1 MKLFINIKRS
11 IGLMQAI
18 MLLAASL
25 VLGLLLS
32 TVQIYVLYQ
41 HQLQEVQTDHDTLF
55 NLSKGGATNAAWSL
69 DSRLANEVLLGIIEQ
84 PGIESAE
91 IRASLR
97 DGDDQ
102 LLGRRRQLM
111 PSYDWLSEWVAN
123 NYFEEQSVLN
133 QRLIIDNREP
143 PVDVGS
149 LLILFDTRYE
159 AEQFVITAATTLLVS
174 MLEAFL
180 IGLILFFIAQWF
192 ITLPISRAATT
203 IANVDTDELHSDDQR
218 IPVPK
223 VHDQD
228 ELGQLIIHT
237 NQLLDRLKISHSKLK
252 HLATKDPLTGLAN
265 RILIKDFLSN
275 MIATAQRS
283 SSMVAVI
290 FIDLDRFK
298 NINDTLGHDMGDKLL
313 KYVSITLLR
322 QIRDQDAVG
331 RLGGDEFLLLMPTKA
346 ITDVVNLAERVLQVL
361 TKTITIDGYD
371 LQVNASLGIALYPND
386 GDDANTL
393 MRCADLAMYKAK
405 EHKSSHWH
413 LFSEEMKLKVEES
426 LALETALAGAI
437 KHNELELYLQPQF
450 AVDGMRLAACEALLR
465 WQNNG
470 EYIDTQKFIEVAEL
484 TGLIGDIGQWVL
496 EEACRIVNS
505 WGDQA
510 VPISVNVSG
519 QQLADEGFVEDVIS
533 IVQGAGVDPRMIE
546 FEITETMLMQ
556 NLDQSYERLTQL
568 RKQGFL
574 ISIDDFGTG
583 YSSLSYLTQLPI
595 DALKIDRSFVSGD
608 EQSAIVLETIIALGK
623 ALGIHV
629 VAEGVETDLQKDALI
644 KCGCDMLQGY
654 LLGRPVPVAQFE
666 TDFLS
671 QQQPA
676 LKRIENVSIG
686 K

>member
-1 MKLFINIKRS
+1 MKLIATIKHS

-18 MLLAASL
+18 MLLVSSL
-25 VLGLLLS
+25 VIGLALS
-32 TVQIYVLYQ
+32 AVQIYLLYEQ
-41 HQLQEVQTDHDTLF
+41 QQQEIETNHAILI

-84 PGIESAE
+84 PGIEAAE

-97 DGDDQ
+97 NDEFQ
-102 LLGRRRQLM
+102 ILGQQQQQM
-111 PSYDWLSEWVAN
+111 PTYDWLSEWVAAE
-123 NYFEEQSVLN
+123 YFEQSAQISQTLTIRN
-133 QRLIIDNREP
+133 QQQVQDA
-143 PVDVGS
+143 GS
-149 LLILFDTRYE
+149 LVIRFDPRYE
-159 AEQFVITAATTLLVS
+159 ARKFVITAATALLIS
-174 MLEAFL
+174 LLEASL
-180 IGLILFFIAQWF
+180 IGLVLFFLVQWF
-192 ITLPISRAATT
+192 ITSPISRAATS
-203 IANVDTDELHSDDQR
+203 IANVDTDDLHGDDQEP
-218 IPVPK
+218 IPLPGM
-223 VHDQD
+223 HQHD
-228 ELGQLIIHT
+228 ELGQLITHT
-237 NQLLDRLKISHSKLK
+237 NQLLDRLKISHSRLK

-265 RILIKDFLSN
+265 RILIKDFLAN
-275 MIATAQRS
+275 MIANAQRS

-298 NINDTLGHDMGDKLL
+298 YVNDTLGHNMGDKLL

-346 ITDVVNLAERVLQVL
+346 VTDVINLAERVLQVL

-386 GDDANTL
+386 GEDADTL

-405 EHKSSHWH
+405 EHKSSQWH

-450 AVDGMRLAACEALLR
+450 AVGGMRLAACEALLR

-496 EEACRIVNS
+496 EEACRIIKH
-505 WGDQA
+505 WGEQA

-519 QQLADEGFVEDVIS
+519 QQLADEGFVEDVIATVKNAA
-533 IVQGAGVDPRMIE
+533 IDPRMIE

-556 NLDQSYERLTQL
+556 NLEQSHQRLTEL
-568 RKQGFL
+568 REQGFR

-595 DALKIDRSFVSGD
+595 DALKIDRSFVSGSQ
-608 EQSAIVLETIIALGK
+608 QSAIVLETIIALGK

-629 VAEGVETDLQKDALI
+629 VAEGVETEQQKGALI
-644 KCGCDMLQGY
+644 ESGCDVLQGY
-654 LLGRPVPVAQFE
+654 LLGRPLPLAKFE
-666 TDFLS
+666 TDFLA
-671 QQQPA
+671 QQEQTVQDIKKA
-676 LKRIENVSIG
+676 SL
-686 K
+686 